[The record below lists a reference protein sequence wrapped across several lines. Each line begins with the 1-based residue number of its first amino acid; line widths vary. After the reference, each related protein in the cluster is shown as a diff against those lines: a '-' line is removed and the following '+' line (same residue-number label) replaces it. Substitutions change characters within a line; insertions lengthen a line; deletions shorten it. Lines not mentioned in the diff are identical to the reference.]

1 MATTKTIN
9 TRIQLRYDT
18 LENWKSTT
26 TAGKGALLV
35 LNKGEMALC
44 SVPAITTG
52 TTQTA
57 PTVLFKVGDGTKT
70 FKDLPWG
77 GAVAADVY
85 AWAKTPEK
93 PVYQASE
100 ISGLADYISGAIQ
113 DTDTQYKIEIEGRTI
128 KLFSKDKGGNWG
140 TEPVSTVDVPTST
153 LVEGTTNGTVKF
165 NGTDV
170 AVHGLKGAAYVETST
185 FDAAGTAAGVKTEL
199 TGVDGDAWETKKTLW
214 AVYKQATDALG
225 TATEASTTAN
235 NAVVANA
242 DITAGTHTKITY
254 DKKGLV
260 TAGEDLAASDIPN
273 LAADKITSG
282 TFAVARIPNI
292 TLSKVTDAGTAAA
305 KDVATDAIVA
315 ESTDANLVTA
325 QQVATFV
332 KGQVSDISGAMH
344 FKGIK
349 ESLPATTAGYNAGDV
364 IIVGNKEYVCG
375 DDNAWHELGDET
387 IYAVAGN
394 ITNKDIAANA
404 AIDMSKING
413 LETALAGKAT
423 PADIT
428 TAIEDLDV
436 AEKGGAGKYI
446 QSISQADGKISATE
460 ASMPTALKNPN
471 ALTFGSKT
479 YDGSAAAT
487 ITAADLGAVT
497 DVSGKLDKMQSG
509 SVSDDGTYVYTATL
523 NEGVVGESFTKVDIS
538 FAKTPSALPVYDAAS
553 NIKVGTALTNDDAA
567 NKKYVDDTIS
577 TELGKHS
584 GIDKVGTVTSVST
597 GDGLK
602 VTGTA
607 SVAPKIEIDD
617 AVIFIL
623 NGGSATTVIE

>member
-18 LENWKSTT
+18 LTNWQSEA

-44 SVPAITTG
+44 YVPAITTG

-170 AVHGLKGAAYVETST
+170 AVHGLKSAAYEE
-185 FDAAGTAAGVKTEL
+185 AATIIGEAVTDI
-199 TGVDGDAWETKKTLW
+199 TGVESNTWATKKSLW
-214 AVYKQATDALG
+214 AVHNEATAAATTASAAQTAAEAAQATADKAAVA
-225 TATEASTTAN
+225 ATGLTGATK
-235 NAVVANA
+235 
-242 DITAGTHTKITY
+242 TKITY
-254 DKKGLV
+254 NNQGIV
-260 TAGEDLAASDIPN
+260 TAGDDLAASDIPN
-273 LAADKITSG
+273 LAASKITSG
-282 TFAVARIPNI
+282 AFNVARIPDI
-292 TLSKVTDAGTAAA
+292 TLAKVTDAGTAAA
-305 KDVATDAIVA
+305 KAVATDAIVA
-315 ESTDANLVTA
+315 DSTDTNLVTA
-325 QQVATFV
+325 AQVAIFV

-349 ESLPATTAGYNAGDV
+349 ESLPATTAGYSAGDV

-387 IYAVAGN
+387 IYAIKGEIVNA
-394 ITNKDIAANA
+394 DIKANA
-404 AIDMSKING
+404 AIDQSKISG
-413 LETALAGKAT
+413 LVDALAGKAT

-428 TAIEDLDV
+428 TEIEKLDA

-446 QSISQADGKISATE
+446 STISQTDGKITAV
-460 ASMPTALKNPN
+460 AADMPTTLKNPN
-471 ALTFGSKT
+471 ALTFGTKT
-479 YDGSAAAT
+479 YDGSDPAT

-497 DVSGKLDKMQSG
+497 DVSDKLDKATKTG
-509 SVSDDGTYVYTATL
+509 DGTYVYTVSGSTQATTWQVATSS
-523 NEGVVGESFTKVDIS
+523 EPAPGQIPT
-538 FAKTPSALPVYDAAS
+538 YDALS
-553 NIKVGTALTNDDAA
+553 RLKTADPAADNDAA
-567 NKKYVDDTIS
+567 NKKYVDNTIS
-577 TELGKHS
+577 TELGKHA
-584 GIDKVGTVTSVST
+584 GIDKEGTVTSVAAGT
-597 GDGLK
+597 GLK

-607 SVAPKIEIDD
+607 SVNPTVEIDD